1 MDDILSNNTLYVE
14 NFFVD
19 VEKTEILN
27 WLNNKSFKIGKNNDG
42 SIIKRTQLWYQK
54 ENQPF
59 NKGWEKFDRWRS
71 DTEYDPL
78 LNKMEDTLKLYFRD
92 NNMDLDININ
102 SCLINKYRDGED
114 FIKFHQDS
122 KVAFGNNHYIILLS
136 FGETRTLRF
145 RDKINNDIYYDKILR
160 PNSLLVVY
168 PDINIHY
175 EHSIIKDDSKNTR
188 YSFTFRE
195 FINHT

>member
-1 MDDILSNNTLYVE
+1 MDDILSKNTLYVE

-19 VEKTEILN
+19 IEKTDILT

-71 DTEYDPL
+71 ETEYDQI
-78 LNKMEDTLKLYFRD
+78 LNKIEDTLKLYFRD
-92 NNMDLDININ
+92 NNIDLDININ
-102 SCLINKYRDGED
+102 SCLINKYINGED

-122 KVAFGNNHYIILLS
+122 KVAFGDNHYIILLS

-145 RDKINNDIYYDKILR
+145 RDKRNHDIYYDKILR

-168 PDINIHY
+168 PDININH
-175 EHSIIKDDSKNTR
+175 EHSIIKDDSKNIR

-195 FINHT
+195 FINS